1 MDNFIKHI
9 EICNFKSVK
18 YLKLIDCRRINLFI
32 GYPNVGKS
40 NLIEALGLFS
50 LPFLAEGDSLNKLVR
65 AEHANELFY
74 NAKESYFSVS
84 ANKRK
89 ITAFI
94 DEDCIRY
101 EDESFNFSSQLVL
114 QSIVYGIERLKSN
127 IKRYV
132 FQANNRWQS
141 SGKTCLTPP
150 YGENLIDVISRNT
163 NLLEFK
169 TWLKKELSKYGLEYV
184 LDKTTGSIKV
194 QRRIENEE
202 VMQLPFSSI
211 ADTLQRIIFYKTAI
225 ASNTDSILLFE
236 EPEAHAFPPYIRTI
250 TADIAASRSNQFFI
264 ATHSPV
270 IVNEFLEDAEI
281 RRELA
286 VYIIDFRNGETTAR
300 HLTDAELEQC
310 YADGIDLFFDIERYL
325 D

>member
-1 MDNFIKHI
+1 
-9 EICNFKSVK
+9 
-18 YLKLIDCRRINLFI
+18 
-32 GYPNVGKS
+32 
-40 NLIEALGLFS
+40 
-50 LPFLAEGDSLNKLVR
+50 
-65 AEHANELFY
+65 
-74 NAKESYFSVS
+74 
-84 ANKRK
+84 
-89 ITAFI
+89 
-94 DEDCIRY
+94 
-101 EDESFNFSSQLVL
+101 
-114 QSIVYGIERLKSN
+114 
-127 IKRYV
+127 
-132 FQANNRWQS
+132 
-141 SGKTCLTPP
+141 LTPP